1 MDVTP
6 GQMAGVFNQVATKTL
21 PSIGASVIR
30 EIAKAIWDKVLTISP
45 IARANVAGKG
55 ITSRHPGLYFSSH
68 RISIGSPVD
77 AGLSSS
83 GGYALGAVRPAG
95 YAAIANF
102 RPANV
107 GTPLVFRN
115 DAGISFNE
123 PYPDILEQ
131 GRHVDSLGRMA
142 GSTQAP
148 HGIYGPSLEQVSAD
162 PQVVGLGV
170 VKGVLEALPE
180 LGAHGVT
187 GAAVDMTSRR

>member
-6 GQMAGVFNQVATKTL
+6 GQMAGVFNQIATRTL

-30 EIAKAIWDKVLTISP
+30 EIAKALWDKILEISP

-77 AGLSSS
+77 AGLSSA
-83 GGYALGAVRPAG
+83 GGYSMGSVRPAG
-95 YAAIANF
+95 YAAINGY
-102 RPANV
+102 RPEHI
-107 GTPLVFRN
+107 GSPLYFRN
-115 DAGISFNE
+115 DAGISFDQ

-148 HGIYGPSLEQVSAD
+148 RGIYGPSIERVDAD
-162 PQVVGLGV
+162 PQIVGMGV

-180 LGAHGVT
+180 LGAHGVA
-187 GAAVDMTSRR
+187 GASVDMTSKG